1 MAGANRHLDQNNIPH
16 REPLDHLNPLHE
28 WVHKKKK
35 RRIDLKSLV
44 TEVRM
49 SPTAT
54 KENVEEVWWWVK
66 NKNLPCPITPSEIS
80 SPRTPIT
87 PQFDNLNRRYGTLT
101 PNHIAIRI
109 TKPPVPTRFQNALQP
124 NGAMKMRAK
133 TTADGRT
140 TTNLCADC
148 YPHRHRQVPNP

>member
-66 NKNLPCPITPSEIS
+66 NKNLPG
-80 SPRTPIT
+80 
-87 PQFDNLNRRYGTLT
+87 NRKD
-101 PNHIAIRI
+101 A
-109 TKPPVPTRFQNALQP
+109 PPAVWPVVTVQV
-124 NGAMKMRAK
+124 
-133 TTADGRT
+133 
-140 TTNLCADC
+140 
-148 YPHRHRQVPNP
+148 HRHARIVYRSALSLCVLLVDALE